1 MEGSRTTA
9 LCDIRLRLWRK
20 AAMHTWLCPCDAC
33 AKGEQVHAKATSTLL
48 CLESAILLPLNYIR
62 ATGAHK
68 PRQNGEPR
76 QPRHL
81 DTSTASTPTSTPR
94 RHPHMESALTDLD
107 RPRHKPRHRLD
118 RGSTASTPRQPG
130 LCASHGGRCLKS
142 LVCMSVV
149 CLSCLCMSVTVHPS
163 MSLSMCPCVCRVLS
177 MPMPMR
183 LSVLCCRVCP
193 VCLVCPLCDCVP
205 CEYRHGRQPRF
216 EAVSAPKCG

>member
-1 MEGSRTTA
+1 MQ
-9 LCDIRLRLWRK
+9 RLHL
-20 AAMHTWLCPCDAC
+20 
-33 AKGEQVHAKATSTLL
+33 QVIL

-130 LCASHGGRCLKS
+130 LCTIRAATGQSYMNAGTAQAATSGRVALEASN
-142 LVCMSVV
+142 
-149 CLSCLCMSVTVHPS
+149 PS
-163 MSLSMCPCVCRVLS
+163 RANF
-177 MPMPMR
+177 
-183 LSVLCCRVCP
+183 
-193 VCLVCPLCDCVP
+193 PLCGHCTLA
-205 CEYRHGRQPRF
+205 HG
-216 EAVSAPKCG
+216 SAPECGCYGWPAGGASRARARLHDDERSTRCVSRTRYMPPSAPTLSSKLSLRAHICIAALMLVSVMYVR

>member
-1 MEGSRTTA
+1 MIICLPGHLSPFCLWKGENALEGSRTTA

-20 AAMHTWLCPCDAC
+20 AAMHTWFCVHVMLVQKVSWCMQRLHL
-33 AKGEQVHAKATSTLL
+33 QVILLL

-94 RHPHMESALTDLD
+94 HHPHMESALTNLD

-130 LCASHGGRCLKS
+130 LCAAGRAGGGAGL
-142 LVCMSVV
+142 
-149 CLSCLCMSVTVHPS
+149 
-163 MSLSMCPCVCRVLS
+163 
-177 MPMPMR
+177 R
-183 LSVLCCRVCP
+183 LRDP
-193 VCLVCPLCDCVP
+193 
-205 CEYRHGRQPRF
+205 
-216 EAVSAPKCG
+216 APGPDRI

>member
-1 MEGSRTTA
+1 MHWKVLAPLHFVTYASWYACGCGA
-9 LCDIRLRLWRK
+9 RLPCIPGCVHVMLVQKVSWCMQRL
-20 AAMHTWLCPCDAC
+20 HL
-33 AKGEQVHAKATSTLL
+33 QVIL

-94 RHPHMESALTDLD
+94 HHSHMESALTDLD

-130 LCASHGGRCLKS
+130 LWCRGRSASASLPPQSRCS
-142 LVCMSVV
+142 
-149 CLSCLCMSVTVHPS
+149 
-163 MSLSMCPCVCRVLS
+163 
-177 MPMPMR
+177 
-183 LSVLCCRVCP
+183 
-193 VCLVCPLCDCVP
+193 
-205 CEYRHGRQPRF
+205 PR
-216 EAVSAPKCG
+216 C

>member
-1 MEGSRTTA
+1 VAQGCHARPGCVHVMLVQKVSW
-9 LCDIRLRLWRK
+9 CMQRLHL
-20 AAMHTWLCPCDAC
+20 
-33 AKGEQVHAKATSTLL
+33 QVILLL

-94 RHPHMESALTDLD
+94 HHPHMESAFTNLD

-130 LCASHGGRCLKS
+130 LCDDDDDNDDDDVTTEQLLQRYGPVRSFYQLS
-142 LVCMSVV
+142 LHS
-149 CLSCLCMSVTVHPS
+149 
-163 MSLSMCPCVCRVLS
+163 R
-177 MPMPMR
+177 
-183 LSVLCCRVCP
+183 
-193 VCLVCPLCDCVP
+193 
-205 CEYRHGRQPRF
+205 PRPAF
-216 EAVSAPKCG
+216 TK

>member
-1 MEGSRTTA
+1 MQR
-9 LCDIRLRLWRK
+9 
-20 AAMHTWLCPCDAC
+20 
-33 AKGEQVHAKATSTLL
+33 EQVGDHLSPRSFVSILSLERRKCIGRFSHHCTLFVTYACGCGVSGKAPRLPCIPGCVHVMLVQKVSWCMQRLHLQVILLL

-94 RHPHMESALTDLD
+94 HHSHMESALTDLD

-130 LCASHGGRCLKS
+130 LCLK
-142 LVCMSVV
+142 
-149 CLSCLCMSVTVHPS
+149 
-163 MSLSMCPCVCRVLS
+163 
-177 MPMPMR
+177 
-183 LSVLCCRVCP
+183 
-193 VCLVCPLCDCVP
+193 
-205 CEYRHGRQPRF
+205 RF
-216 EAVSAPKCG
+216 EKFKVEP

>member
-1 MEGSRTTA
+1 MIICLPGHLSPFCLWKGENALEGSRTTA
-9 LCDIRLRLWRK
+9 LCDMYACGCGARLPCIPGCVHVMLVQKVSWCMQRL
-20 AAMHTWLCPCDAC
+20 HL
-33 AKGEQVHAKATSTLL
+33 QVILLL

-94 RHPHMESALTDLD
+94 HHPHMESAFTNLD

-130 LCASHGGRCLKS
+130 LWFSTEFAVG
-142 LVCMSVV
+142 VM
-149 CLSCLCMSVTVHPS
+149 
-163 MSLSMCPCVCRVLS
+163 VL
-177 MPMPMR
+177 
-183 LSVLCCRVCP
+183 P
-193 VCLVCPLCDCVP
+193 V
-205 CEYRHGRQPRF
+205 
-216 EAVSAPKCG
+216 

>member
-1 MEGSRTTA
+1 MHWKVLAPLHFVTYACGCGA
-9 LCDIRLRLWRK
+9 RLPCIPGCVHVMLVQKVSWCMQRL
-20 AAMHTWLCPCDAC
+20 HL
-33 AKGEQVHAKATSTLL
+33 QVILLL

-94 RHPHMESALTDLD
+94 HHPHMESALTDLD

-130 LCASHGGRCLKS
+130 LCALRLGLRFAPQIS
-142 LVCMSVV
+142 LQTQVIN
-149 CLSCLCMSVTVHPS
+149 
-163 MSLSMCPCVCRVLS
+163 CVNI
-177 MPMPMR
+177 
-183 LSVLCCRVCP
+183 
-193 VCLVCPLCDCVP
+193 
-205 CEYRHGRQPRF
+205 
-216 EAVSAPKCG
+216 

>member
-1 MEGSRTTA
+1 MHWKVLAPLHFVTYACGCGA
-9 LCDIRLRLWRK
+9 RLPCIPGCVHVMLVQKVSWCMQRL
-20 AAMHTWLCPCDAC
+20 HL
-33 AKGEQVHAKATSTLL
+33 QVILLL

-94 RHPHMESALTDLD
+94 HHPHMESALTDLD

-130 LCASHGGRCLKS
+130 LW
-142 LVCMSVV
+142 
-149 CLSCLCMSVTVHPS
+149 T
-163 MSLSMCPCVCRVLS
+163 
-177 MPMPMR
+177 
-183 LSVLCCRVCP
+183 
-193 VCLVCPLCDCVP
+193 
-205 CEYRHGRQPRF
+205 
-216 EAVSAPKCG
+216 